1 MTPNPDIMQAVERL
15 DYRVTVGD
23 VAAQAGL
30 EVAVAEQGLLALASE
45 VSGHLQVAES
55 GDVVYLF
62 PPEFRSILRNKYF
75 RLQLKDWWEKIW
87 RVLFYLIRISFGILL
102 IASILLIFLTILLIT
117 LSLSAA
123 SNDDNDSDSGIG
135 LPSMG
140 WGWSPDIWWIFYP
153 DYSSRRATHR
163 PDSGGEKSSLNFLEA
178 IFSFLFGD
186 GDPNANLEDRRW
198 RAIATVIRNQKGAV
212 VAEQLAPYLD
222 EVGQGYAREYE
233 EYMLPVLT
241 RFNGRPEVSPEG
253 GLVYHFPELQ
263 TSAIEQRLEPIAAYL
278 RELPWR
284 FSQAGAGQITLAIGL
299 GSLNLIGALTLG
311 SLLAGGVVAAQM
323 GGLVAFVQAIFW
335 VLLGYGS
342 AFLAIPL
349 LRYFWIQWRNRKIE
363 SRNQSRQDRAVVLN
377 EADQDLQ
384 KKMLYAQQFAA
395 ETIVG
400 TDNLAYTTEQD
411 LIEQEIEQT
420 DKIDAEWQ
428 RRLEQG

>member
-1 MTPNPDIMQAVERL
+1 MSMTPNPDIMQAVEQL

-30 EVAVAEQGLLALASE
+30 KVAVAEQGLLALASQ

-102 IASILLIFLTILLIT
+102 VTSILLIFLTILLIT

-123 SNDDNDSDSGIG
+123 SNNDNDSDSGIRM
-135 LPSMG
+135 PSVG
-140 WGWSPDIWWIFYP
+140 FGPDIWWIFYP
-153 DYSSRRATHR
+153 DYSSRRVAHR
-163 PDSGGEKSSLNFLEA
+163 PELNGEKSPLNFLEA

-186 GDPNANLEDRRW
+186 GDPNADLEDRRW
-198 RAIATVIRNQKGAV
+198 RAIATTIRNQKGAV

-263 TSAIEQRLEPIAAYL
+263 TSAIEQRLQPIAAYL

-284 FSQAGAGQITLAIGL
+284 FSQASGGQIALAIGL
-299 GSLNLIGALTLG
+299 GSVNLIGAIALG
-311 SLLAGGVVAAQM
+311 NLLAGGVVAAQM

-349 LRYFWIQWRNRKIE
+349 LRYFWIQWRNRKVE
-363 SRNQSRQDRAVVLN
+363 SRNQTRQNQAVFLN
-377 EADQDLQ
+377 EADPDLQ
-384 KKMLYAQQFAA
+384 KKMLYAQQFAE
-395 ETIVG
+395 ETVIG
-400 TDNLAYTTEQD
+400 SDDLAYTTQQD

>member
-1 MTPNPDIMQAVERL
+1 MTPNPNIMQAVERL

-30 EVAVAEQGLLALASE
+30 EVAVAEQGLLALASQ

-62 PPEFRSILRNKYF
+62 PQEFRSILRNKYF
-75 RLQLKDWWEKIW
+75 RLQLKEWWEKIW
-87 RVLFYLIRISFGILL
+87 RVLFYLIRISFGVLL
-102 IASILLIFLTILLIT
+102 VASILLIFLAILLIT

-123 SNDDNDSDSGIG
+123 SNNDNDSDSGIRM
-135 LPSMG
+135 PSVG
-140 WGWSPDIWWIFYP
+140 FGPDIWWIFYP
-153 DYSSRRATHR
+153 DYSSRRVSHR
-163 PDSGGEKSSLNFLEA
+163 PDSGGEKSELNFLEA

-186 GDPNANLEDRRW
+186 GNPNADLEERRW
-198 RAIATVIRNQKGAV
+198 RAIATAIRNQKGAV

-263 TSAIEQRLEPIAAYL
+263 TSAIEQRLQPIAAYL
-278 RELPWR
+278 KELPWR
-284 FSQAGAGQITLAIGL
+284 FSQASGGQITLAIGL
-299 GSLNLIGALTLG
+299 GGLNLIGAIALG
-311 SLLAGGVVAAQM
+311 NLLAGGVVAAQM

-349 LRYFWIQWRNRKIE
+349 LRYFWIQWRNRKVE

-395 ETIVG
+395 ETVVSA
-400 TDNLAYTTEQD
+400 DNLAYTTEQD

>member
-1 MTPNPDIMQAVERL
+1 MTPNPDIMQAVEQL

-30 EVAVAEQGLLALASE
+30 KVAVAEQGLLALASQ

-102 IASILLIFLTILLIT
+102 VTSILLIFLAILLIT

-123 SNDDNDSDSGIG
+123 SNNDNDSDSGIRM
-135 LPSMG
+135 PSVG
-140 WGWSPDIWWIFYP
+140 FGPDIWWIFYP
-153 DYSSRRATHR
+153 DYSSRRVAHR
-163 PDSGGEKSSLNFLEA
+163 PELNGEKSPLNFLEA

-186 GDPNANLEDRRW
+186 GNPNADLEDRRW
-198 RAIATVIRNQKGAV
+198 RAIATTIRNQKGAV

-263 TSAIEQRLEPIAAYL
+263 TSAIEQRLQPIAAYL

-284 FSQAGAGQITLAIGL
+284 FSQASGGQIALAIGL
-299 GSLNLIGALTLG
+299 GSVNLIGALALG
-311 SLLAGGVVAAQM
+311 NLLAGGVVAAQM

-349 LRYFWIQWRNRKIE
+349 LRYFWIQWRNRKVE
-363 SRNQSRQDRAVVLN
+363 SRNQTRQNQAVFLN
-377 EADQDLQ
+377 EADPDLQ
-384 KKMLYAQQFAA
+384 KKMLYAQQFAE
-395 ETIVG
+395 ETVIG
-400 TDNLAYTTEQD
+400 SDDLAYTTQQD

>member
-15 DYRVTVGD
+15 NYRVTVGD

-30 EVAVAEQGLLALASE
+30 KVAIAEQGLLALASQ
-45 VSGHLQVAES
+45 VNGHLQVAES

-75 RLQLKDWWEKIW
+75 RLQLKEWWEKIW

-102 IASILLIFLTILLIT
+102 IASIVLVFLTILLIT

-123 SNDDNDSDSGIG
+123 TNSDNDSDSGIRM
-135 LPSMG
+135 PSVG
-140 WGWSPDIWWIFYP
+140 FGPDIWWIFYP
-153 DYSSRRATHR
+153 DYSSRRVAHR
-163 PDSGGEKSSLNFLEA
+163 SDSGGEKSSFNFLEA

-186 GDPNANLEDRRW
+186 GNPNADLEDRRW
-198 RAIATVIRNQKGAV
+198 RAIATTIRNQKGAV

-263 TSAIEQRLEPIAAYL
+263 TSAIEQRLQPIAAYL

-284 FSQAGAGQITLAIGL
+284 FSQASGGQIAMAIGL
-299 GSLNLIGALTLG
+299 GGLNLIGALALG
-311 SLLAGGVVAAQM
+311 NLLAGGVVAAQM

-335 VLLGYGS
+335 VLLGYGA
-342 AFLAIPL
+342 AFLAVPL
-349 LRYFWIQWRNRKIE
+349 LRYFWIRWRNRKVE
-363 SRNQSRQDRAVVLN
+363 SRNRARQDRAVFLN

-384 KKMLYAQQFAA
+384 KKILYAQQFAA
-395 ETIVG
+395 ETVVG

>member
-1 MTPNPDIMQAVERL
+1 MTPNPDIMQAVEKL
-15 DYRVTVGD
+15 EYRVTVGD

-30 EVAVAEQGLLALASE
+30 EVAVAEQGLLALASQ

-62 PPEFRSILRNKYF
+62 PEEFRSILRNKFF
-75 RLQLKDWWEKIW
+75 RLQLQEWWGKIW
-87 RVLFYLIRISFGILL
+87 RILFYLIRISFGVLL
-102 IASILLIFLTILLIT
+102 IASIVLVFLTILLIT

-123 SNDDNDSDSGIG
+123 TNSDNDSDSGIRM
-135 LPSMG
+135 PSVG
-140 WGWSPDIWWIFYP
+140 FGPDIWWIFYP
-153 DYSSRRATHR
+153 DYSSRRVGHR
-163 PDSGGEKSSLNFLEA
+163 PESNGEKSSLNFLEA

-186 GDPNANLEDRRW
+186 GNPNADLEDRRW
-198 RAIATVIRNQKGAV
+198 KAIATAIRNQKGAV

-263 TSAIEQRLEPIAAYL
+263 TSAIEQRLQPIAAYL

-284 FSQAGAGQITLAIGL
+284 FSQASSGQIALAIGL
-299 GSLNLIGALTLG
+299 GGLNLIGALALG
-311 SLLAGGVVAAQM
+311 NLLAGGVVAAQM

-342 AFLAIPL
+342 AFLTIPL
-349 LRYFWIQWRNRKIE
+349 LRYFWIQWRNRKVE
-363 SRNQSRQDRAVVLN
+363 SRNQSRQNRAVFLN

-384 KKMLYAQQFAA
+384 QKMLYAQQFAA
-395 ETIVG
+395 ETIIG

-411 LIEQEIEQT
+411 LIEQEVEQT